1 MSQLIFQPIK
11 AIVISILVLIQRLRA
26 VISSLPHLVGRQTS
40 IQFWQGEVDRWH
52 FHSRYLLP
60 SYIKVCYKSM
70 WCSWIFN
77 AYANLWNPYSLL
89 PQKRFTRFFFQPIT
103 FHFSSPDLG
112 SVARILQWRHR
123 CNDYLDYHDHDNKVY
138 LIKNVQNSVLTPS
151 PHRILYSTNY
161 KRNGYK
167 LSAQRFLGSFG
178 RTIVTCDWLIVASN
192 NIDQS

>member
-60 SYIKVCYKSM
+60 SYIKVFYKSM

-89 PQKRFTRFFFQPIT
+89 PQKRFTRFFFPT
-103 FHFSSPDLG
+103 NHFSFFLTWLGKCCPDSVVTSPM
-112 SVARILQWRHR
+112 QWLPWLPWSWQQSLSDKK
-123 CNDYLDYHDHDNKVY
+123 CTKFSPNAL
-138 LIKNVQNSVLTPS
+138 PS
-151 PHRILYSTNY
+151 
-161 KRNGYK
+161 
-167 LSAQRFLGSFG
+167 
-178 RTIVTCDWLIVASN
+178 
-192 NIDQS
+192 